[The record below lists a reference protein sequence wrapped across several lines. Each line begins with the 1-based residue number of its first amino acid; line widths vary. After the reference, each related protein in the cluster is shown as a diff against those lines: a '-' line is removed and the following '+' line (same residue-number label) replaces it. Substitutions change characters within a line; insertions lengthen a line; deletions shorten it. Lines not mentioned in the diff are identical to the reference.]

1 MRTGD
6 RSDQDFVG
14 LHNVA
19 KHIIFLKESSE
30 ATLLMAQRLY
40 QHHQELLAQPP
51 QGNNSKSTMQLI
63 HQMLSQKVTQF
74 EVSKLRMESMDK
86 RMQNVINLV
95 RLLLKT
101 PSTVSRI
108 ER

>member
-1 MRTGD
+1 
-6 RSDQDFVG
+6 
-14 LHNVA
+14 
-19 KHIIFLKESSE
+19 
-30 ATLLMAQRLY
+30 
-40 QHHQELLAQPP
+40 
-51 QGNNSKSTMQLI
+51 MQLI

-95 RLLLKT
+95 RLLLKM
-101 PSTVSRI
+101 PSTVTCRI